1 MEPVERFDPK
11 GFNRPEGEWMP
22 GKSRSA
28 GEMRGKRVLDEDPA
42 LLSASK
48 PSGAE
53 ESRIERFRGDFPGGI
68 EGAGRER

>member
-1 MEPVERFDPK
+1 MEPVERFDPE
-11 GFNRPEGEWMP
+11 GFNRPKGEWMP
-22 GKSRSA
+22 GKSGSA
-28 GEMRGKRVLDEDPA
+28 GKMCGKRVLDKDPA

-53 ESRIERFRGDFPGGI
+53 ELGIERFRGDFPGGI